1 MNVFDKHYHTYRTI
15 MKIVGLWPYNN
26 SIYVWI
32 QRLWFLTF
40 LFANVVFQIVSLL
53 TSEITLQ
60 NCVLILSTT
69 CPLIIVLFRYISLI
83 LFFPMIKLLFHH
95 ICMEE
100 AMIQDSIEAQIRR
113 KYIDDSCYMI
123 EIFFWMTYATIALC
137 SIVLLY
143 PIILDFI
150 IPLNESRI
158 RIVHYITIF
167 SDERIIY
174 VDILCLN
181 YMFLTILVIL
191 SATCT
196 ESILGLYSYH
206 TSMLFKIIGHRIQK
220 IVMYL
225 TIFNL
230 SSKQIDSKLPELYRI
245 VDIHNQAIELVD
257 IMINNSGIQFM
268 IPSLL
273 SVISVAISLHRLL
286 NAILIK
292 NDQLEI
298 LLSFIFFTIQLV
310 ITFLNNSS
318 NQILIDNSQE
328 FFVELYISMWYFVPL
343 KVQKILLLIM
353 IRSSTTCMINILG
366 VFTPCY
372 IGFSKMLSTSF
383 SYFTLMHS
391 IQ

>member
-1 MNVFDKHYHTYRTI
+1 MIFRVLYDSRHLTNKMNVFDKHYHTYRTI

-100 AMIQDSIEAQIRR
+100 AMVQDSIEAQIRR

-123 EIFFWMTYATIALC
+123 EIFFWMTYATIAFC
-137 SIVLLY
+137 SILLLY

-150 IPLNESRI
+150 MPLNESRI

-167 SDERIIY
+167 SDEKIIY

-181 YMFLTILVIL
+181 YMLLTILVIL

-245 VDIHNQAIELVD
+245 VDIHNQAIEL
-257 IMINNSGIQFM
+257 
-268 IPSLL
+268 
-273 SVISVAISLHRLL
+273 LL

-310 ITFLNNSS
+310 ITFLNNNS

-328 FFVELYISMWYFVPL
+328 FFVELYISIWYFVPL